1 MNQPPTITAIYGSP
15 RKDGNT
21 DLLLKSFLKGIEEN
35 GRQQALEIYLR
46 DLDFGP
52 CIECG
57 GCDKTG
63 RCVLKDDMSTVY
75 TQLLKSDIVVLAA
88 PVFFYS
94 LNAQAKAMIDRCQ
107 CLWVAKYVLGMNTG
121 SERVGKGRGV
131 YLGTSGSKGR
141 KNFDGIFLTLR
152 YFFDVIDVDFSHHLT
167 YRQIDSKGA
176 ISKHPDILQEAF
188 RLGQSMLGLKDE

>member
-1 MNQPPTITAIYGSP
+1 MNQTPTITAIYGSP
-15 RKDGNT
+15 RKAGNT
-21 DLLLKSFLKGIEEN
+21 DQLLKSFLKGIKES
-35 GRQQALEIYLR
+35 GGQAQEIYLR
-46 DLDFGP
+46 DLNFEP

-63 RCVLKDDMSTVY
+63 KCVLKDDMGTIY
-75 TQLLKSDIVVLAA
+75 KQLLNSDIVVLAA

-107 CLWVAKYVLGMNTG
+107 CFWVAKYVLGMDTG
-121 SERVGKGRGV
+121 NKRIGKGRGV
-131 YLGTSGSKGR
+131 FLGVSGSKGR

-167 YRQIDSKGA
+167 YREIDSKGA
-176 ISKHPDILQEAF
+176 ILKHPDILQEAYI
-188 RLGQSMLGLKDE
+188 LGKSMLELNDE